1 MTMGGNAAFALLLT
15 ALAGLSTGIGSFIAF
30 FGKRTRTGFLSFSLG
45 LSAGVMVYVSMVEML
60 PTAEESVAAQ
70 LGEGAGG
77 WISVGSL
84 FLGMLVAG
92 IIDAAVPRKRNPHEV
107 RSETDLGRLR
117 ETVPAA
123 ESPALVRAGLLTAI
137 ALAVHNFPE
146 GMATFMSA
154 LADVRLGVSI
164 AVAIAIHNIPE
175 GISVSVPIYYA
186 TGNKTKAFAY
196 SFLSGIAEPAG
207 ALVGYAILRPLL
219 DDMVLGVSLGTVAGI
234 MLYVSFDELL
244 PAAREYGKGH
254 TAIAGVVSGMAIMA
268 ISLLLLR

>member
-1 MTMGGNAAFALLLT
+1 VAGNVGFAFLLT
-15 ALAGLSTGIGSFIAF
+15 VLAGLSTGIGSFIAF
-30 FGKRTRTGFLSFSLG
+30 FGKRARTGFLSFSLG

-60 PTAEESVAAQ
+60 PTAEDSIGRQ
-70 LGEGAGG
+70 MGQGAGA
-77 WISVGSL
+77 WLSVGSL
-84 FLGMLVAG
+84 FLGIMVAAV
-92 IIDAAVPRKRNPHEV
+92 IDALVPEKRNPHEA
-107 RSETDLGRLR
+107 RSEHDLGRVR
-117 ETVPAA
+117 EGEHPGTASSLA
-123 ESPALVRAGLLTAI
+123 RAGLLTAV

-154 LADVRLGVSI
+154 LADVKLGVSI

-186 TGNKTKAFAY
+186 TGNRGKAFSY
-196 SFLSGIAEPAG
+196 SFLSGLAEPVG

-219 DDMVLGVSLGTVAGI
+219 NDVVLGVSLGAVAGI

-254 TAIAGVVSGMAIMA
+254 TAIAGVVGGMAVMA
-268 ISLLLLR
+268 ASLLLLR